1 MKFNMHCTNYYR
13 AYLLLT
19 YFDDNPTFLLTWK
32 MKKRS
37 TCYMFKANDKEN
49 LKDSRDVI
57 RTLPNIYSEVFC
69 KYC

>member
-1 MKFNMHCTNYYR
+1 MHCTNYYR

-37 TCYMFKANDKEN
+37 TCYMFKANDEE
-49 LKDSRDVI
+49 
-57 RTLPNIYSEVFC
+57 T
-69 KYC
+69 